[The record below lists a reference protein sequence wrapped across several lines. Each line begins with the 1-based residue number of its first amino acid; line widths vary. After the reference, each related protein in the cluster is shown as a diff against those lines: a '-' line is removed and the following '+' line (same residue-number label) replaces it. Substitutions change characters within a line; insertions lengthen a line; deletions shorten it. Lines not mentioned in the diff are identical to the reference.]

1 MITPTDLTEFKER
14 LLLEKTELE
23 AELARHGRSVDGD
36 WQATPPGADN
46 DDADFNVAAN
56 DVEEFETGIAIL
68 SELEARL
75 VEVVSALAKI
85 EANDG
90 TYGVCETGGEEIEM
104 ARLVANPAAKTC
116 KEHMND

>member
-36 WQATPPGADN
+36 WQATPPANDN

-56 DVEEFETGIAIL
+56 DVEEFETGVAIL

-75 VEVVSALAKI
+75 LEVTSALAKI

-90 TYGVCETGGEEIEM
+90 TYGICETSGEEIEM

-116 KEHMND
+116 KEHMNY

>member
-36 WQATPPGADN
+36 WQATAPATDN
-46 DDADFNVAAN
+46 DDADPNVRAN
-56 DVEEFETGIAIL
+56 DVEQLETNIAIL
-68 SELEARL
+68 SELEVRL
-75 VEVVSALAKI
+75 VEVLSALDKI
-85 EANDG
+85 NANDG
-90 TYGVCETGGEEIEM
+90 SYGICETSGEEIEM
-104 ARLVANPAAKTC
+104 VRLVANPAAKTC